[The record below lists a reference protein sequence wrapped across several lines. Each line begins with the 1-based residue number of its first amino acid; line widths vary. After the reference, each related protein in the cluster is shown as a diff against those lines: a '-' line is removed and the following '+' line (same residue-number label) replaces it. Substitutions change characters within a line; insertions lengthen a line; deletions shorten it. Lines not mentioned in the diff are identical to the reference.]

1 MSQDNKD
8 IQGSQT
14 VSRHQTVGGNASVGG
29 SMVIGHHLMVKGWLD
44 APNVKSP
51 LKGLYATAEDLK
63 RAYPRPLPGWF
74 ALVGDTLPADVWRSE
89 HGEWVATGKSGGEFN
104 IYLDRVEN
112 DIEDLQEQTSDLK
125 EGLDDLQEQTAK
137 LGKDLEEEAA
147 TRERI
152 DNSIIE
158 TTYNLRIT
166 LESTQK
172 QANDNARQID
182 YLFDVTSDLSVDCIN
197 LQKETS
203 DLKKETLDLKKGLE
217 ALEGA
222 WIEVADEDTAE
233 QMAKD
238 GLMEK
243 GKVYYTVEEDTD

>member
-1 MSQDNKD
+1 MDNREIK
-8 IQGSQT
+8 GSQT
-14 VSRHQTVGGNASVGG
+14 VSRHQVVGGNASVGG
-29 SMVIGHHLMVKGWLD
+29 SMVVGHHLMVKGWLD

-51 LKGLYATAEDLK
+51 LKGLYASAEDLK

-89 HGEWVATGKSGGEFN
+89 HGEWVATGKSGGELN

-112 DIEDLQEQTSDLK
+112 DIE
-125 EGLDDLQEQTAK
+125 DLQEQTAK

-158 TTYNLRIT
+158 TTNNLRIT

-203 DLKKETLDLKKGLE
+203 DLKKETSDLKKGLE

-222 WIEVADEDTAE
+222 WIEVADEDAAE
-233 QMAKD
+233 QMAKE